1 MKKIFALV
9 LVCAAMTGCQSTKE
23 PLYYYGEY
31 NTAVYEFLKADGV
44 TVEQQITMLEQVIKD
59 AANKNKTVAPGL
71 HAHLGMLYFNS
82 GNAMLGAS
90 HFEIEKKLF
99 PESTQY
105 LDFLLKTGKGA

>member
-1 MKKIFALV
+1 MKKLIALV

-31 NTAVYEFLKADGV
+31 KKAVYAFLKADGV
-44 TVEQQITMLEQVIKD
+44 TVDQQIMMLEKVIVD
-59 AANKNKTVAPGL
+59 ATNKRKSVAPGL
-71 HAHLGMLYFNS
+71 HAHLGMLYFNI
-82 GNAMLGAS
+82 GNATLGTS

-105 LDFLLKTGKGA
+105 IDFLLKSAKGA